1 MDIETVSVNSNL
13 KLDKIFMRHL
23 SLLTLLCVFNCIFS
37 PEMLNAVDLP
47 YAESIVLNKKQSFAS
62 QVVHPDKVYEVR
74 DDFDLKG
81 QTIVL
86 PESSQIIFNGGSIK
100 GGVLV
105 GNRSLITFLSG
116 GIYLELK
123 GSFRNDT
130 FDITWFGA
138 KPSYGGEIIDNT
150 EALNVAL
157 LSSGSTSVPLKVPTG
172 TFYHDGLI
180 LPANASITGSSINN
194 SVLRLMPSSHNSN
207 LTIVNNGCQ
216 VSNLTI
222 YGNDKNQRFEITYDE
237 HDGNGITICNGSRLG
252 YNTFE
257 CTNTKLFNL
266 IINRCGNCG
275 LAILDKHKW
284 VYNFYNITIS
294 RCGNIGFLDKSSD
307 NNYLGFNISHCE
319 NAGMVVKGGRNRYTT
334 FKVFVCGYNYRNA
347 ENGKRPQSVYWQG
360 VRVEGIHNILS
371 SFDIQECGAELLYVG
386 TNARGNNITAT
397 LDRPGF
403 GSKYIGDYR
412 SYDIQGYGNILDLV
426 SLKSE
431 SYHELPGRA
440 LNSNMLILAQDNS
453 NGCSISPVTYPYPV
467 KSNHVEP
474 LFCSFASTT
483 GTRIKE
489 SNQDKYISFS
499 DHKAVLNKS
508 LDLMMTL
515 NNTNELAVSVSFR
528 LYLQKG
534 ESRTFY
540 YVFDS
545 PYSAVSIKILRGD
558 SGFYSELRN
567 NSVEVSKSVQA
578 SGNDYVDVY
587 INKNGCDVS
596 CILKDKTGVV
606 INRINS
612 PDEPFVR
619 SSVLQSFRLS
629 SGAVLSDLHVVRGQ
643 VSDPIDIK
651 TTYGLY
657 LPMAVDLSAELDDVQ
672 SDISRPMVNVK
683 GFMFF
688 DENLGKPIW
697 WDGENWIDAYGNRV

>member
-1 MDIETVSVNSNL
+1 MRSPVFKYIL
-13 KLDKIFMRHL
+13 ILCFGAIFD
-23 SLLTLLCVFNCIFS
+23 SLCYSMNPDVENFS
-37 PEMLNAVDLP
+37 ALER
-47 YAESIVLNKKQSFAS
+47 IVLSNRMSFAQ
-62 QVVHPDKVYEVR
+62 QVKNPNTIYEIR
-74 DDFDLKG
+74 YDFDLNG
-81 QTIVL
+81 QSVNL
-86 PESSQIIFNGGSIK
+86 PESVTIFINGGTLK
-100 GGVLV
+100 NGAVV
-105 GNRSLITFLSG
+105 GNKSLISYAG
-116 GIYLELK
+116 GILSVELD
-123 GSFRNDT
+123 GTFRNT
-130 FDITWFGA
+130 SFDITWFGA
-138 KPSYGGEIIDNT
+138 QMSSGNELVDNT
-150 EALNVAL
+150 AILNQALK
-157 LSSGSTSVPLKVPTG
+157 SSGNTKVPLSVPSG
-172 TFYHDGLI
+172 IFYHDGLVM
-180 LPANASITGSSINN
+180 PENSSIIGSSING
-194 SVLRLMPSSHNSN
+194 SVLRLLPSSRNSN
-207 LTIVNNGCQ
+207 ITIVNNNCQ
-216 VSNLTI
+216 VSDITLW
-222 YGNDKNQRFEITYDE
+222 GNDMNQRFDLAYDE
-237 HDGNGITICNGSRLG
+237 LEGNGITICNGSRIG
-252 YNTFE
+252 YKATE
-257 CTNTKLFNL
+257 CTNTKIFNL
-266 IINRCGNCG
+266 IIKCCGNCG
-275 LAILDKHKW
+275 LALLDKHKW

-307 NNYLGFNISHCE
+307 NNYQGFNISHCE
-319 NAGMVVKGGRNRYTT
+319 NAGMVVKGGRNRYTA

-371 SFDIQECGAELLYVG
+371 SFDIQECGAELLYIG

-403 GSKYIGDYR
+403 GAKYMGDYR
-412 SYDIQGYGNILDLV
+412 SYDIQGYGNMLDLV

-440 LNSNMLILAQDNS
+440 LNSNMIILAQDNS

-467 KSNHVEP
+467 KSNHIEP

-483 GTRIKE
+483 GTRIKD

-499 DHKAVLNKS
+499 DHKAVLSKS
-508 LDLMMTL
+508 LDLMLAL
-515 NNTNELAVSVSFR
+515 NNTNDLAVSVSFR

-545 PYSAVSIKILRGD
+545 PYSAVSIKILRDD

-567 NSVEVSKSVQA
+567 NSVAVSKSVQA

-612 PDEPFVR
+612 PDESFVNT
-619 SSVLQSFRLS
+619 SVLQSFRLS

-657 LPMAVDLSAELDDVQ
+657 IPMAVDLSAELDDVK
-672 SDISRPMVNVK
+672 SDVSRPMVNIK

-697 WDGENWIDAYGNRV
+697 WDGKNWIDAYGNRV